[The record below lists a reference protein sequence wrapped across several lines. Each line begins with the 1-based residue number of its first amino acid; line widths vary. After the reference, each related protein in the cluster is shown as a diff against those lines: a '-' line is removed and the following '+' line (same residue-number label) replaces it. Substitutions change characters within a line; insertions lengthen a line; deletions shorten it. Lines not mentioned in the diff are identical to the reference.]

1 MENNEIYATTYTE
14 MLILKRE
21 NAELEN
27 LVQILQAE
35 NAHLKNISKIS
46 PKNCGCSHLSPKFDV
61 L

>member
-21 NAELEN
+21 NAELAN

-35 NAHLKNISKIS
+35 NLRLKGISKIS
-46 PKNCGCSHLSPKFDV
+46 PKNCGCNHLNPKFDV

>member
-1 MENNEIYATTYTE
+1 MENHEIYATTYTE

-35 NAHLKNISKIS
+35 NAHLRSISKIL
-46 PKNCGCSHLSPKFDV
+46 PKNCGCSHLNPKFDV